1 MRLVFEVG
9 SAQFDVWL
17 ARRQQSTGR
26 VLLQMLWRL
35 SREPVESF
43 EAAIARGIDQ
53 AFSEFA
59 REMAG

>member
-9 SAQFDVWL
+9 SSQLDVWL
-17 ARRQQSTGR
+17 ATRRKSKGR

-35 SREPVESF
+35 SREPADSF
-43 EAAIARGIDQ
+43 ERTISNAVDQ
-53 AFSEFA
+53 AFSEFS

>member
-9 SAQFDVWL
+9 GSQLDVWL

-35 SREPVESF
+35 SRKPADSF
-43 EAAIARGIDQ
+43 ERTIARAVDQ
-53 AFSEFA
+53 AFSEFS